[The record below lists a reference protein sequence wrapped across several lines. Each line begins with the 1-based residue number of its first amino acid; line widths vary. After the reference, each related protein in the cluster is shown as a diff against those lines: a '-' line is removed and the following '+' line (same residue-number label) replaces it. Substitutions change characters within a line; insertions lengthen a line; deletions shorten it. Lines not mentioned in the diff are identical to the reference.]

1 MVVVD
6 ALQKH
11 NAYQRQAFDDSV
23 ACFLEP
29 IPENVKQRMRRIVA
43 AACVRP
49 TDRVLDVGTGAGAL
63 IPFIRRQGAHHV
75 LGCDLSPAML
85 AEARRRH
92 PNVPFW
98 QGDVLHLPRAFGVF
112 DVVFFNA
119 MFANLWDQAKVLR
132 AISGRLAVGG
142 RIVIS
147 HPMGAGFVRELKAG
161 HDRLIPHGLP
171 DASELASLIRYLPLR
186 KRRFQ
191 DEPQLYLCV
200 LIHRL

>member
-1 MVVVD
+1 MVD
-6 ALQKH
+6 GLRIH

-23 ACFLEP
+23 AWFREP
-29 IPENVKQRMRRIVA
+29 IPENVKRRMRRIVA
-43 AACVRP
+43 AACVRS
-49 TDRVLDVGTGAGAL
+49 TDRVLDVGTGTGAL
-63 IPFIRRQGAHHV
+63 IPFIRRRGTHRIM
-75 LGCDLSPAML
+75 GCDLSPAML
-85 AEARRRH
+85 AEARRRY
-92 PNVPFW
+92 PSVTFW

-147 HPMGAGFVRELKAG
+147 HPMGAGFVRGLKAG
-161 HDRLIPHGLP
+161 HDRLIPRGLP

-191 DEPQLYLCV
+191 DEPDLYLCV
-200 LIHRL
+200 LTYGL